1 MMDRRARPLPPE
13 REQLELFDPG
23 ESVVPVELA
32 IGTRRARRSSTRAW
46 MMLVAIE
53 SSRSH
58 SELRTAWLEVGRAR
72 ANGVLDR
79 PMYELLSDAWER
91 RSHALR
97 AARITAVTP
106 ANDQRKGARR

>member
-58 SELRTAWLEVGRAR
+58 SELRTAWMEVGRVR
-72 ANGVLDR
+72 VNVGRIISPSGGSCSSCHNPIGTRECRGSRRTVSVDR
-79 PMYELLSDAWER
+79 
-91 RSHALR
+91 
-97 AARITAVTP
+97 VV
-106 ANDQRKGARR
+106 